1 MRRGRA
7 KRGEGW
13 TIQGE
18 GGQYREREGNTG
30 RGRAIGQH
38 REREDKGRVLNCHS
52 YEHSFSLCLVDLLE
66 SKHALAD

>member
-1 MRRGRA
+1 MDNTGGGR
-7 KRGEGW
+7 

-18 GGQYREREGNTG
+18 GGKYREREGN
-30 RGRAIGQH
+30 RATQGEGGQH